1 MKYPLLTSLFL
12 LWTAA
17 SCHSPQEK
25 QGSTDEKLF
34 REYCQMN
41 ATETYDFAL
50 PGSLTVEDL
59 QDIPV
64 RIDSLAKEDK
74 LILRI
79 RGSFCEASKAT
90 TVEYLKN
97 HFDEDVDLSGCK
109 NGYFFT
115 IY

>member
-12 LWTAA
+12 LWTSA
-17 SCHSPQEK
+17 SCQSPQEK

-34 REYCQMN
+34 REYCLMN

-59 QDIPV
+59 QGTPV

-79 RGSFCEASKAT
+79 RGQLLRRLRTGRNQTDKQLEG
-90 TVEYLKN
+90 L
-97 HFDEDVDLSGCK
+97 
-109 NGYFFT
+109 FT
-115 IY
+115 YSNYRHL